1 MEGGGVRA
9 RKREE
14 KEGGGARRRKM
25 LIGRGFMASASK
37 TDKDPVAMTWVTKQ
51 RSM

>member
-14 KEGGGARRRKM
+14 KEGGGVRRRKM
-25 LIGRGFMASASK
+25 LIGRGCIASAALS
-37 TDKDPVAMTWVTKQ
+37 DKDPVAIRQVVRW